1 MTAMCGQPSKLVI
14 LIANA
19 ADEKARR
26 PGLTM
31 TTWSRM
37 TAEAAK
43 ALSGAVVSRI
53 TGTR

>member
-1 MTAMCGQPSKLVI
+1 MIAMCGQPSKLVI

-19 ADEKARR
+19 ADGKARR

-53 TGTR
+53 IGTR